1 MKREI
6 ARKSKRWLKALKSNG
21 FREPYQIIVDNSF
34 ILIAN
39 KHKVTQAVFNEFFR
53 CEPKFF
59 MTKCTYELHK
69 KHLVDRDFSGV
80 CEIIKCSHEMPSKT
94 CACEFIKE
102 ENPHHYIFA
111 TNNLHFI
118 NKLKESKHIPIL
130 KIFKS
135 VVMIECNKLDFKKPI
150 YTGEKASK
158 GEIKRLRAMFG
169 E

>member
-1 MKREI
+1 
-6 ARKSKRWLKALKSNG
+6 
-21 FREPYQIIVDNSF
+21 
-34 ILIAN
+34 
-39 KHKVTQAVFNEFFR
+39 
-53 CEPKFF
+53 

-69 KHLVDRDFSGV
+69 KLLSDKDFSGV
-80 CEIIKCSHEMPSKT
+80 CEIIKCNHETPSKT

-118 NKLKESKHIPIL
+118 NKLKDSKHIPVL

-135 VVMIECNKLDFKKPI
+135 VLTIECNKLDPNKLV
-150 YTGEKASK
+150 YVGEKASK
-158 GEIKRLRAMFG
+158 GEIKRLKTMFG